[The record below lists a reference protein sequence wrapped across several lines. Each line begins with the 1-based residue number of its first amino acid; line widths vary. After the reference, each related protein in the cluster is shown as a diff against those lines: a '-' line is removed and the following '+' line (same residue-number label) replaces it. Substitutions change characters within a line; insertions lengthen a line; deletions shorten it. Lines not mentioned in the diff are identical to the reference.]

1 MLISFFYYQFQQMNR
16 LFYILLLHLFSLSSI
31 HAQNSMV
38 GDGFGGRLWYKPTNF
53 SVGSY
58 SGYTICSDTTNPQNN
73 QLYGWG
79 SNITNQLGLGNTI
92 GESASPTQI
101 PNIDSVKY
109 FSTGYVMG
117 AIKFN
122 NSGWAWGIE
131 FNQAPVQVITD
142 VYFCDASSA
151 NVSFVKNDGTVWS
164 IGRNDLGNFGNAQV
178 SVNFEL
184 VPIQMHLVNN
194 AVRVANQAMTTCV
207 LLEDSTLVIAGSTY
221 YGLGFNTPSSY
232 TALPIPNLPKIID
245 IKSNAQGT
253 AALTA
258 NGDVYYWGSDIS
270 GENYVPIKIDSLS
283 NIVAISGCDD
293 GYHFFA
299 LDVNKNCYAWGNN
312 FGQLGDPLSLPI
324 PLNDPILVAT
334 DVIDIMAGESF
345 SYIVKSDG
353 TLWAVGSGSIWLNLT
368 NEARIEF
375 TQLNPEIVPG
385 WCEPIIPEVI
395 FFPNVFTP
403 NGDQINDEFLFTNM
417 EIDKLNA
424 TIMNRWGN
432 VVATFDEPS
441 DSWDGKTENGQ
452 ECTDGTYYY
461 VLHYKPFG
469 EDWIT
474 KKGFLTLTR

>member
-1 MLISFFYYQFQQMNR
+1 MNR
-16 LFYILLLHLFSLSSI
+16 LFYILLLQLFSLGSVI
-31 HAQNSMV
+31 AQNSMV
-38 GDGFGGRLWYKPTNF
+38 GDGFGGRLWYKPTKF

-58 SGYTICSDTTNPQNN
+58 SGYTICSDSTNPQNN
-73 QLYGWG
+73 LLFGWG
-79 SNITNQLGLGNTI
+79 NNSTNQLGLGYNIT
-92 GESASPTQI
+92 ETASPTPI

-122 NSGWAWGIE
+122 NSGWVWGMD
-131 FNQAPVQVITD
+131 FDQAPVQVITD
-142 VYFCDASSA
+142 VYFFDASYG
-151 NVSFVKNDGTVWS
+151 NVSFVRNDGTVWS
-164 IGRNDLGNFGNAQV
+164 VGYNNAGNFGNGQV
-178 SVNFEL
+178 STNFQFA
-184 VPIQMHLVNN
+184 PIQMLFVNN
-194 AVRVANQAMTTCV
+194 AVRVANKSITTCV
-207 LLEDSTLVIAGSTY
+207 LLEDSTLVIVGDTY
-221 YGLGFNTPSSY
+221 YGLGASTPFSSIP
-232 TALPIPNLPKIID
+232 LPILNLPKIVD
-245 IKSNAQGT
+245 IKSNAIGT
-253 AALTA
+253 TALAA
-258 NGDVYYWGSDIS
+258 NGDIYYWGFDIS
-270 GENYVPIKIDSLS
+270 GENFTPIKIDSLS

-299 LDVNKNCYAWGNN
+299 LDANKNCYAWGESN
-312 FGQLGDPLSLPI
+312 GQMGNAQGVPVL
-324 PLNDPILVAT
+324 LNDPILVAT

-368 NEARIEF
+368 NEFRNEF

-385 WCEPIIPEVI
+385 WCEIPALEAIVI
-395 FFPNVFTP
+395 PNVFTP
-403 NGDQINDEFLFTNM
+403 NGDEVNDEFIFPNN
-417 EIDKLNA
+417 EIEKLNA
-424 TIMNRWGN
+424 TIVNRWGN
-432 VVATFDEPS
+432 VVATFDEPN

>member
-1 MLISFFYYQFQQMNR
+1 MNR
-16 LFYILLLHLFSLSSI
+16 LFLILLLQLFSLSNVN
-31 HAQNSMV
+31 AQNSMV
-38 GDGFGGRLWYKPTNF
+38 GDGFGGRLWYKPTKF

-58 SGYTICSDTTNPQNN
+58 SGYTICGDTINPQNN

-79 SNITNQLGLGNTI
+79 SNMTNQLGLGNTI
-92 GESASPTQI
+92 VETATPTLI

-122 NSGWAWGIE
+122 NSGWAWGMSFE
-131 FNQAPVQVITD
+131 QAPVQVITD
-142 VYFCDASSA
+142 VFFCDASSG

-164 IGRNDLGNFGNAQV
+164 IGNNNAGNFGNAQV
-178 SVNFEL
+178 SPNFQF

-194 AVRVANQAMTTCV
+194 AVRVANKSMTTCV
-207 LLEDSTLVIAGSTY
+207 LLEDSTLVIAGDTY
-221 YGLGFNTPSSY
+221 FGLGINTPSSFI
-232 TALPIPNLPKIID
+232 ALPIPNLPKIID
-245 IKSNAQGT
+245 IKSNAEGT

-270 GENYVPIKIDSLS
+270 GENYIPIKIDSLS

-299 LDVNKNCYAWGNN
+299 LDANKNCYAWGNN
-312 FGQLGDPLSLPI
+312 FGQYGDPLSLPVS
-324 PLNDPILVAT
+324 LNDPLLVAT
-334 DVIDIMAGESF
+334 DVIDIMAGETF

-353 TLWAVGSGSIWLNLT
+353 TLWAAGSGSIWLNLT
-368 NEARIEF
+368 NEFRNEF

-385 WCEPIIPEVI
+385 WCEPIIPEEI

-403 NGDQINDEFLFTNM
+403 NGDQVNDEFLFTNM

-441 DSWDGKTENGQ
+441 DSWDGKSQNGQ

-461 VLHYKPFG
+461 ILHYKPFG